1 MTLFPY
7 DLNHP
12 DNSYSLPEPYK
23 EISGLSPLEGNNCLA
38 FVQDEAV
45 QIHLFDL
52 ASATI
57 TELTKHDDGDSEDLA
72 VIGTTA
78 YVLKSGKQ
86 PAIYQVSDFQSND
99 AHFESYDLALDKN
112 QDPEGLCH
120 DARRNRLLIACKG
133 PSTRDDPTRGIYA
146 FDLQTMQMKSSPV
159 LTIDSRTFVDDSEDD
174 FNPSGLALHPQSGDL
189 YIIGSKGHK
198 MIVCYGL
205 NGQFKEALKLDKDQF
220 IQPEGLAFLP
230 SGDLLISSEGKKG
243 KQAELLMFQSI
254 RSLETPA
261 LPAH

>member
-12 DNSYSLPEPYK
+12 DNSYSLPDPYK

-57 TELTKHDDGDSEDLA
+57 TELAKHGDGDSEDLA

-86 PAIYQVSDFQSND
+86 PAIYQVSDFQSNH

-146 FDLQTMQMKSSPV
+146 FDLQTMHMDSAPAYI
-159 LTIDSRTFVDDSEDD
+159 IDGRDFLVNKEDT
-174 FNPSGLALHPQSGDL
+174 FNPSGIAIHPRSDDL
-189 YIIGSKGHK
+189 YVIGSKGEK
-198 MIVCYGL
+198 MIVCYGMD
-205 NGQFKEALKLDKDQF
+205 GRFKEALGLDKDQF
-220 IQPEGLAFLP
+220 MQPEGITFLS
-230 SGDLLISSEGKKG
+230 SGELVISSEGKKG
-243 KQAELLMFQSI
+243 KKAEILIFAASQQS
-254 RSLETPA
+254 
-261 LPAH
+261 